1 MSPTRKSSF
10 LKNWRISFKYL
21 FLVMLAVLIF
31 RVLGMISHEGIEFI
45 EFGNVMLGLSIAFFG
60 SALVSCFIAWYG
72 TRAVE

>member
-10 LKNWRISFKYL
+10 LKNWRLSFKYI

-31 RVLGMISHEGIEFI
+31 RVLGTISHEGIEFL

-60 SALVSCFIAWYG
+60 TALVSCLIAWIG
-72 TRAVE
+72 TRTVE